1 MLGSKKISCSLNT
14 ILLPTKQYIYSCK
27 MNISLPNIN
36 VFKNIVK
43 SHINI
48 EKYPSI
54 AVHLFSLKL
63 HWRKRASLYNILNAL
78 ICFFV
83 P

>member
-27 MNISLPNIN
+27 MNINLPNIN

-43 SHINI
+43 EHINI
-48 EKYPSI
+48 EKYQAKTSCTL
-54 AVHLFSLKL
+54 VKFERK
-63 HWRKRASLYNILNAL
+63 WRQFAAAL
-78 ICFFV
+78 EEEG
-83 P
+83 